1 MKNDAA
7 IEDLF
12 ARYQPDL
19 GDKDQYMEQL
29 SKKLEAMEYAKQYRE
44 AQTKRYH
51 RMMLAVF
58 VSGVVTG
65 FIGVMLVLFH
75 PLWLFPAGTTIEVPM
90 AFPLLPKVILMLAV
104 CFASLC
110 ITGLVYN
117 LLGRNKVLSRD

>member
-44 AQTKRYH
+44 VQTKCYH

-75 PLWLFPAGTTIEVPM
+75 PLWLFPAGTTIEVPA

-117 LLGRNKVLSRD
+117 LLGKNKVLSRD

>member
-44 AQTKRYH
+44 THTKRYH

-75 PLWLFPAGTTIEVPM
+75 SLWLFPAGTTIEVPA

-117 LLGRNKVLSRD
+117 LFGKNKVLSRD

>member
-1 MKNDAA
+1 
-7 IEDLF
+7 
-12 ARYQPDL
+12 
-19 GDKDQYMEQL
+19 MEQF

-51 RMMLAVF
+51 RMMVAVF

-75 PLWLFPAGTTIEVPM
+75 PQWLIPAGTTIEAPA
-90 AFPLLPKVILMLAV
+90 AFPLLPKVVLMLAV

-117 LLGRNKVLSRD
+117 LLGRNRVLSKN

>member
-1 MKNDAA
+1 MKNDTA

-19 GDKDQYMEQL
+19 GNSDQYMEQL

-44 AQTKRYH
+44 VQAKRYH

-65 FIGVMLVLFH
+65 FIGVMLVLFY
-75 PLWLFPAGTTIEVPM
+75 PLWLFPAGITIEAPA
-90 AFPLLPKVILMLAV
+90 AFPLLPKVIMMLAV